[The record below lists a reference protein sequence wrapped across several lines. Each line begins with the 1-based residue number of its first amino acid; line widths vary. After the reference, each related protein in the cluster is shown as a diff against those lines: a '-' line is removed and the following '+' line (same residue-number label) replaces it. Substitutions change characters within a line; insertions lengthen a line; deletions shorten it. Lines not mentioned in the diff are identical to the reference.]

1 MVDGCCCLRGAPC
14 ESFTA
19 VSGSARRGQ
28 QLASRGQGVL
38 LNEELLSTVYR
49 QKHQEC
55 MVYRCMQD
63 DTAPGQGKV
72 AVVDKFSG
80 VCMTSC

>member
-28 QLASRGQGVL
+28 QQLANRGQGVL

-49 QKHQEC
+49 LPSEASRVHGLQVHA
-55 MVYRCMQD
+55 R
-63 DTAPGQGKV
+63 
-72 AVVDKFSG
+72 
-80 VCMTSC
+80 

>member
-14 ESFTA
+14 ESFTV

-28 QLASRGQGVL
+28 QLANRGQGVL

-49 QKHQEC
+49 LPSEASRVHGLQVHA
-55 MVYRCMQD
+55 R
-63 DTAPGQGKV
+63 
-72 AVVDKFSG
+72 
-80 VCMTSC
+80 